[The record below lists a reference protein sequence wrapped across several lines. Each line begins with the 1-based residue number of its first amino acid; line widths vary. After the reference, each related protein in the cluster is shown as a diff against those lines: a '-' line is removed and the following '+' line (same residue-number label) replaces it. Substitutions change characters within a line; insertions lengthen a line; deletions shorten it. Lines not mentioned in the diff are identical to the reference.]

1 MKKIMAFVLFFVVL
15 ISSAI
20 AQEEHDFAQ
29 AKQIINSGVSC
40 SELTDEQLEEI
51 GDYYMEQMHPGEAHE
66 IMDNMMGGEG
76 SESLKQVHITMARRL
91 YCNENAYIGSGM
103 MQSGGMMSM
112 MGNYPAADS
121 YGYWTYVWMLIL
133 TVLVIVIGW
142 LIYKFGIK
150 KPTETPLDIIK
161 KRYAKGEI
169 TKKQFGDMK
178 KELEE

>member
-76 SESLKQVHITMARRL
+76 SESLKQVHIKMARRI
-91 YCNENAYIGSGM
+91 YCNENG
-103 MQSGGMMSM
+103 SGGMMGIMDGGM
-112 MGNYPAADS
+112 MGNYSAS
-121 YGYWTYVWMLIL
+121 YNYRYWDYVWMLIL
-133 TVLVIVIGW
+133 TVLVIAIGW

-150 KPTETPLDIIK
+150 KPIETPLGIIK
-161 KRYAKGEI
+161 KRFAKGEI
-169 TKKQFGDMK
+169 TKKQFDDMR